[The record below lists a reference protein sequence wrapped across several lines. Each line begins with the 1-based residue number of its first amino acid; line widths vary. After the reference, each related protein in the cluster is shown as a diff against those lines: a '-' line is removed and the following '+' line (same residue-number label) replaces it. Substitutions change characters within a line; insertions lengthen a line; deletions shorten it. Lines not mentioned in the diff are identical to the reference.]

1 MIVGLDKFKAQFAN
15 HADQYVLIGGAAC
28 DLLFNQAGLPFRSTK
43 DLDVVLCVEKVDA
56 AFAASLQAFLDA
68 AKYQQLAMHDGEKK
82 FYRFSKP
89 ETAGYPA
96 MIELFARPPVGL
108 TLPDQDRYVK
118 IAVEDA
124 LISLSA
130 LLLDDSY
137 FALIADGRQTIDGVS
152 VIGEEWLIPYKARA
166 WLDLTD
172 RKAKGETVDTQNIK
186 KHRNDVFR
194 LVQLLAGDGVTLSA
208 EVKGDL
214 AKFVNAMPAE
224 EIDLKTLGLT
234 VTKDDALGIL
244 KAFYALNEQPPAG
257 RG

>member
-1 MIVGLDKFKAQFAN
+1 MIIGLDKFKAQFAN

-56 AFAASLQAFLDA
+56 EFATSLQAFLEA

-96 MIELFARPPVGL
+96 MIELFARPPAGL
-108 TLPDQDRYVK
+108 VLPEQDRYVK
-118 IAVEDA
+118 IEVEDA

-137 FALIADGRQTIDGVS
+137 FALIADGRQMVDGVS

-172 RKAKGETVDTQNIK
+172 RKAKGEAVDTQNIK

-194 LVQLLAGDGVTLSA
+194 LVQLLAGDGVALPA

-214 AKFVNAMPAE
+214 KKFVDAMPTE
-224 EIDLKTLGLT
+224 EIDFKNLGVKL
-234 VTKDDALGIL
+234 TKDDALKIL
-244 KAFYALNEQPPAG
+244 RDFYALDKQASASVG
-257 RG
+257 